1 MGKNAKPDQPIAEL
15 TQKVAPFARQEAVL
29 YADRVELRY
38 HGFLRQWRHRVH
50 LHGTKEKLDSV
61 RNPISPGLVVRF
73 VLMLIGSIV
82 FWPVLP
88 FLIYFTYKFLQGRR
102 RMYVLAY
109 GSRIDRAGHQMNFP
123 MFFLPADKPTPQAVE
138 KFLAAFTD
146 AHKAHMRK
154 IQTAQSETHY
164 ITEIKQFNELKQDG
178 VLSEDEFSAIK
189 AELLGMREKKIGF

>member
-1 MGKNAKPDQPIAEL
+1 MAENAKPDQPIAEL

-29 YADRVELRY
+29 FADRVELRY
-38 HGFLRQWRHRVH
+38 SGFLRQWRHRVH
-50 LHGTKEKLDSV
+50 LHGTKEKLDSM
-61 RNPISPGLVVRF
+61 RNPISAGLVARF
-73 VLMLIGSIV
+73 VFMLIGSLV
-82 FWPVLP
+82 FSPALP

-109 GSRIDRAGHQMNFP
+109 GSKIARGGQQLNFP

-138 KFLAAFTD
+138 KFLAAFTE

-154 IQTAQSETHY
+154 LQTAQSETHY

-178 VLSEDEFSAIK
+178 VLTEEEFAAIK